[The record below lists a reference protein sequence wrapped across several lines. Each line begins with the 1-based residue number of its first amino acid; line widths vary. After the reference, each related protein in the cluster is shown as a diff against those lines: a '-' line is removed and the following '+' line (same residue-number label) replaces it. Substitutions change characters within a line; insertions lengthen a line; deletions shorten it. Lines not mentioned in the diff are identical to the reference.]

1 MTKTVRRNIALV
13 MAMVLLSFVMFGV
26 LRSAAMEAEI
36 QREEGHK
43 ALYSIVDMSDYR
55 ETEQSQINFIIEVY
69 DKLIDEA
76 ENNDQ
81 INKYIG
87 DAEDAIKT
95 LKTAAEYEAEEAEA
109 ERIEEEKKEVAQF
122 IKKVKKEE
130 KRKKE
135 EERKAREAAEEEE
148 RNLTQIEKL
157 LKFAETWV
165 GVPYGNGDSRE
176 RIDCTR
182 LMWKIFEEIGIKLPH
197 GYPGEMWNAMK
208 EKKSLTKKDTSGL
221 KAGDLIFFIEKN
233 GKTGHVG
240 MYMGDGKIIH
250 ASPKYGVV
258 IQNLWKGE
266 GRYNRTPTGVARVFG
281 KFDD

>member
-1 MTKTVRRNIALV
+1 MTKTLKTNIALV
-13 MAMVLLSFVMFGV
+13 MAMVLLSFVMFGA
-26 LRSAAMEAEI
+26 LRSDAMEAEL
-36 QREEGHK
+36 QKEEGQE
-43 ALYSIVDMSDYR
+43 ALHSIVEMSDYR
-55 ETEQSQINFIIEVY
+55 DAERDQINIITSVY
-69 DKLIDEA
+69 GKLINEA
-76 ENNDQ
+76 ENNDE
-81 INKYIG
+81 INKYIS
-87 DAEDAIKT
+87 DAEEAIKPI
-95 LKTAAEYEAEEAEA
+95 KTAAEYEAEEAEA
-109 ERIEEEKKEVAQF
+109 ERIEQEKKEVAQF

-135 EERKAREAAEEEE
+135 EERREKERLEAEMSD
-148 RNLTQIEKL
+148 IEKL

-165 GVPYGNGDSRE
+165 GVPYGNGDSRA

-208 EKKSLTKKDTSGL
+208 EKKSWTKKETKGL

-258 IQNLWKGE
+258 IQNLWSGE

-281 KFDD
+281 KFDDKD